1 MTVLTINTGSSSV
14 RLAAYATDGVELRTC
29 GAERHD
35 LGAGTPG
42 ELLAAFVKK
51 HLPAQPRLVAHRVVH
66 GGARLT
72 SACRIDA
79 GVEAEIGRIAPL
91 APLHNPVAL
100 AWMKACREALGAEV
114 PQVAVFDTAF
124 YAHLPEVAAT
134 YALPHELSARHE
146 VRRYGFHGLAHQ
158 ALWLRWRALHQD
170 SVGPDI
176 GRTDIADG
184 GRVISFQL
192 GAGCSVTAIDCG
204 RPLDTSMG
212 FSPLEGLVMA
222 TRCGDVDPG
231 AVTFLQRAEGLSA
244 ADMERLLNESS
255 GLRGVSGIS
264 ADMRMLLAAD
274 DPHARLAVQLYCY
287 RARKYLGAYL
297 AVLGGADAILFGGG
311 VGENAAVVRAAILGD
326 LDWAGIHLDAAANSA
341 IVSGREGRISKTD
354 SRIEAWVMPVDESR
368 ILAQEALAVMTT
380 RTGQAG
386 TQDGM

>member
-14 RLAAYATDGVELRTC
+14 RLAAFAPGEAELRAC

-35 LGAGTPG
+35 LGTGAPA
-42 ELLAAFVKK
+42 ELLAAFVKR
-51 HLPAQPRLVAHRVVH
+51 HLPARPQLVAHRVVH

-79 GVEAEIGRIAPL
+79 GVEAEIGRVAPL

-100 AWMKACREALGAEV
+100 AWVGACREVLGADM

-124 YAHLPEVAAT
+124 YAQLPEVAAT

-158 ALWLRWRALHQD
+158 ALWSRWRALR
-170 SVGPDI
+170 PDV
-176 GRTDIADG
+176 ADG

-192 GAGCSVTAIDCG
+192 GAGCSATAIDRG

-222 TRCGDVDPG
+222 TRCGDLDPG
-231 AVTFLQRAEGLSA
+231 VVTFLQRAESLSA

-264 ADMRMLLAAD
+264 GDMRTLLAAD
-274 DPHARLAVQLYCY
+274 DPRARLAVQLYCY

-311 VGENAAVVRAAILGD
+311 VGENAAAVRAAILEGM
-326 LDWAGIHLDAAANSA
+326 DWAGIRLDDAANSA
-341 IVSGREGRISKTD
+341 IVSGREGRISAAD
-354 SRIEAWVMPVDESR
+354 SRIEAWVIPVDESQ

-380 RTGQAG
+380 
-386 TQDGM
+386 

>member
-14 RLAAYATDGVELRTC
+14 RLAAFAPDGTELRAC
-29 GAERHD
+29 GDEHHD
-35 LGAGTPG
+35 LGAGTPA
-42 ELLAAFVKK
+42 ELLAAFVKR
-51 HLPAQPRLVAHRVVH
+51 HLPAWPQLVAHRMVH

-72 SACRIDA
+72 STRRIDA

-100 AWMKACREALGAEV
+100 AWVRACREVLGADM

-124 YAHLPEVAAT
+124 YAQLPEVAAT

-158 ALWLRWRALHQD
+158 ALWSRWRALR
-170 SVGPDI
+170 PDI
-176 GRTDIADG
+176 ARPDIAEG

-192 GAGCSVTAIDCG
+192 GAGCSATAIDRG

-222 TRCGDVDPG
+222 TRCGDLDPG
-231 AVTFLQRAEGLSA
+231 LVTFLQRAEGLNV
-244 ADMERLLNESS
+244 ADMERLLNEGS

-264 ADMRMLLAAD
+264 GDMRILLAAD
-274 DPHARLAVQLYCY
+274 DPRARLAVRLYCY

-297 AVLGGADAILFGGG
+297 AVLGGADAVLFGGG
-311 VGENAAVVRAAILGD
+311 VGENAAAVRAGILEGM
-326 LDWAGIHLDAAANSA
+326 DWAGIRLDTAANA
-341 IVSGREGRISKTD
+341 AVGREGRISAAD
-354 SRIEAWVMPVDESR
+354 SRIEAWVIPVDESR
-368 ILAQEALAVMTT
+368 ILAQEALAVMT
-380 RTGQAG
+380 A
-386 TQDGM
+386 

>member
-14 RLAAYATDGVELRTC
+14 RLAAFTSDGAELRAV

-35 LGAGTPG
+35 LGNGAPG
-42 ELLAAFVKK
+42 KLLAAFVKR
-51 HLPAQPRLVAHRVVH
+51 HLPAPPRLVAHRVVH

-72 SACRIDA
+72 STRRIDA
-79 GVEAEIGRIAPL
+79 AVEAEIGRIAPL

-100 AWMKACREALGAEV
+100 AWVRACREVLGADV
-114 PQVAVFDTAF
+114 PQIAVFDTAF

-158 ALWLRWRALHQD
+158 ALWSRWRALC
-170 SVGPDI
+170 PDI
-176 GRTDIADG
+176 ACPDIMDG

-192 GAGCSVTAIDCG
+192 GAGCSVTAIDRG

-222 TRCGDVDPG
+222 TRCGDLDPG
-231 AVTFLQRAEGLSA
+231 LVTFLQRAERLSA
-244 ADMERLLNESS
+244 ADMERLLNENS

-264 ADMRMLLAAD
+264 GDMRTLLAAD
-274 DPHARLAVQLYCY
+274 NPRARLAVHLYCY

-311 VGENAAVVRAAILGD
+311 VGENAAAVRAAILDGM
-326 LDWAGIHLDAAANSA
+326 DWAGIQLDAAANNA
-341 IVSGREGRISKTD
+341 ASGREGRISQTD
-354 SRIEAWVMPVDESR
+354 SRTEVWVIPVDESR
-368 ILAQEALAVMTT
+368 ILAQEALNALNS
-380 RTGQAG
+380 
-386 TQDGM
+386 

>member
-14 RLAAYATDGVELRTC
+14 RLAAFAPGEAELRAC
-29 GAERHD
+29 GDERHD
-35 LGAGTPG
+35 LGAGTPA
-42 ELLAAFVKK
+42 ELLAAFVKR
-51 HLPAQPRLVAHRVVH
+51 HLPARPQLVAHRVVH

-72 SACRIDA
+72 STRRIDA

-100 AWMKACREALGAEV
+100 AWVRACREVLGADM

-124 YAHLPEVAAT
+124 YAQLPEVAAT

-158 ALWLRWRALHQD
+158 ALWSRWRALR
-170 SVGPDI
+170 PDI
-176 GRTDIADG
+176 AEG

-192 GAGCSVTAIDCG
+192 GAGCSATAIDRG

-222 TRCGDVDPG
+222 TRCGDLDPG
-231 AVTFLQRAEGLSA
+231 LVTFLQRAEGLNV
-244 ADMERLLNESS
+244 ADMERLLNEGS

-264 ADMRMLLAAD
+264 GDMRILLAAD
-274 DPHARLAVQLYCY
+274 DPRARLAVRLYCY

-311 VGENAAVVRAAILGD
+311 VGENAAAVRAAIFDGM
-326 LDWAGIHLDAAANSA
+326 DWAGIRLDTAANA
-341 IVSGREGRISKTD
+341 AVGREGRISAAD
-354 SRIEAWVMPVDESR
+354 SRIEAWVLPVDESR
-368 ILAQEALAVMTT
+368 ILAQEALAVMT
-380 RTGQAG
+380 A
-386 TQDGM
+386 